1 MYTPTKQYLKKI
13 KRIKNR
19 LLNGEYILGEMKWSF
34 DVYDVYE
41 CSGISPFILGTWM
54 STKSYSKCFCFYW
67 DLDLEHIEKNAEIS
81 CCDEHDVFSHTRK
94 QFPNKNL
101 NVKFQNKNQTT
112 KNVDFEIRKKQL
124 ENLFNNSKENG
135 DW

>member
-54 STKSYSKCFCFYW
+54 STNNYGKCFCFYW
-67 DLDLEHIEKNAEIS
+67 DSHPDSLFSSDFSCCKNHSLFSECERIPPNKYLSSPEQMKKIFSEQLKNKKIEKEN
-81 CCDEHDVFSHTRK
+81 
-94 QFPNKNL
+94 
-101 NVKFQNKNQTT
+101 FQI
-112 KNVDFEIRKKQL
+112 E
-124 ENLFNNSKENG
+124 G
-135 DW
+135 DSEW